1 MLEESLLLKGKMKSQ
16 NQPYNKEVATIKHA
30 KPQGFWS
37 VRSARITSKRNR
49 QMRDT
54 LNKPARLLM
63 DYCLEHN
70 IKAEVFGWN
79 SGVKQNSNL
88 ATKINERFMQLLTAR
103 LKNHIKQVC
112 EYYGMQFIEIEEA
125 YISQASFLKAH
136 PLSKYGE
143 KPNRLVFKEKRLKR
157 GMFRTSAG
165 RVINADANNAANIL
179 TKLEL
184 QLGLNLAKPCK
195 ALLIV
200 PPRLHVWET
209 KVKKRRDVT
218 EAAPVRTA

>member
-1 MLEESLLLKGKMKSQ
+1 
-16 NQPYNKEVATIKHA
+16 
-30 KPQGFWS
+30 
-37 VRSARITSKRNR
+37 
-49 QMRDT
+49 
-54 LNKPARLLM
+54 
-63 DYCLEHN
+63 
-70 IKAEVFGWN
+70 
-79 SGVKQNSNL
+79 L

-125 YISQASFLKAH
+125 YISQASFLNTH

-165 RVINADANNAANIL
+165 TVINANANNAANIL